1 MDGRFVPNLT
11 FGAPVIAKIRP
22 VTELLLDA
30 HLMIEQPEK
39 LLKDF
44 IKAGAN
50 SITFHVEATDQVN
63 EIIEELH
70 QNNVKVGLSVKPGT
84 DIDSILPYLEN
95 LDLVLVMTVEPGFSG
110 QNFMGDMMAKIEQLV
125 KIRAKKSDIYHYLI
139 QVDGGVNSETVQ
151 EVKEAG
157 VDVIVAS
164 SFIFKATDYAIP
176 IQTLHD
182 A

>member
-110 QNFMGDMMAKIEQLV
+110 QEFHG
-125 KIRAKKSDIYHYLI
+125 
-139 QVDGGVNSETVQ
+139 
-151 EVKEAG
+151 
-157 VDVIVAS
+157 
-164 SFIFKATDYAIP
+164 
-176 IQTLHD
+176 
-182 A
+182 